1 MENGDEVMKRVCSHK
16 QLELI
21 RQRAFGLGLETRN
34 SVSGDFGAAVSV
46 RPGCD
51 PSGSITYYEFA
62 DRLTTTQ
69 IWGDLAH
76 VVAEL
81 EALHALLTY
90 GEEFAA
96 LAAPGVS

>member
-1 MENGDEVMKRVCSHK
+1 MKRVYSPE
-16 QLELI
+16 QLEMI
-21 RQRAFGLGLETRN
+21 RQRAVGLGLETHN
-34 SVSGDFGAAVSV
+34 SGGGDFGAAVSV
-46 RPGCD
+46 RPDCD
-51 PSGSITYYEFA
+51 PSGSITYYEFYA
-62 DRLTTTQ
+62 RLTTCQ
-69 IWGDLAH
+69 VWGDLAP